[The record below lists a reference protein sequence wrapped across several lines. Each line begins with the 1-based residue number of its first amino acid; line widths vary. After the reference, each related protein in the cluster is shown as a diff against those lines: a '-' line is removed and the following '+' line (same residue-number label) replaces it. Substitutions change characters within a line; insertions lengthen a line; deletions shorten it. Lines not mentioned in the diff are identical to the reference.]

1 MKINGTA
8 AKNIKKYCY
17 IVGLLSF
24 LIAVFVCSQM
34 IRYQEKE
41 KKAAGIYMAEST
53 IRRVKAKLDKYITIS
68 DLLRNHIIDGSDM
81 DENTFSELAEKIPNE
96 DGVVK
101 AFELA
106 PEGII
111 TEIYPMQ
118 GNSEA
123 LGLDLLREHE
133 RKKDAVLAKETREYT
148 LGGPYQLK
156 QGGSGALLFK
166 PVYQND
172 DSGKSSF
179 WGFVLQVIDW
189 DCFMSDI
196 NLKSLSEADF
206 SYKIWSYDRSSED
219 KNILAQSQE
228 DMPEDCL
235 TIECEIPNNTWYFDI
250 APSNG
255 WIPVSYWLLAIAAS
269 YIFSLLVATI
279 YYQISGKKHREK
291 QYAADLKKAAELAKS
306 ANEAK
311 TRFLFNMSHDIR
323 TPMNAIIGFSG
334 LLEKNLQNGEKAKEY
349 LGKICS
355 SGNLLMTIINQIL
368 EIARIESGTTA
379 LQLKAEDIN
388 TVFHTVNTV
397 FEEDI
402 RKKNLQYSADL
413 DVYHTFIFCDRVK
426 LQEIML
432 NIISNAIKY
441 TSDGHAVHVKIYE
454 KDSEDPRK
462 ARFIFN
468 CEDTGIGMSEE
479 YLPHIFEE
487 FSREHTTTE
496 NKVAGTGLGLPIVK
510 SMIELMGGSIQV
522 ESTQGVGT
530 KFTVDISFDMASESD
545 VYRDQ
550 ISEQPDILE
559 KLEGKR
565 ILLAED
571 NDLNAEIAIE
581 LLAEQKIIT
590 DRAEDGAECLDKL
603 EKADSGYYDMIL
615 MDIQMPVMDGY
626 DAAARI
632 RRMKDEKKAS
642 IPIIAMT
649 ANAFAEDRQKAIS
662 MGMND
667 HVAKPIDMNVLLP
680 VIAKHIR

>member
-1 MKINGTA
+1 
-8 AKNIKKYCY
+8 
-17 IVGLLSF
+17 
-24 LIAVFVCSQM
+24 
-34 IRYQEKE
+34 
-41 KKAAGIYMAEST
+41 MAQST
-53 IRRVKAKLDKYITIS
+53 IRRVKEKLDNYITIS
-68 DLLRNHIIDGSDM
+68 DLLGNYIIDGSDM

-334 LLEKNLQNGEKAKEY
+334 LLEKNLQNEEKAKEY

-368 EIARIESGTTA
+368 EIARIESGTIA

-388 TVFHTVNTV
+388 AVFHTVNTV

-454 KDSEDPRK
+454 KDSENPRK
-462 ARFIFN
+462 ARFIFT

-530 KFTVDISFDMASESD
+530 KFTVDISFDMASEAD

-550 ISEQPDILE
+550 ISEQPDVLE

-680 VIAKHIR
+680 VIAKYIR

>member
-1 MKINGTA
+1 MWKVVA
-8 AKNIKKYCY
+8 ADDEGY
-17 IVGLLSF
+17 I
-24 LIAVFVCSQM
+24 
-34 IRYQEKE
+34 R
-41 KKAAGIYMAEST
+41 
-53 IRRVKAKLDKYITIS
+53 
-68 DLLRNHIIDGSDM
+68 
-81 DENTFSELAEKIPNE
+81 
-96 DGVVK
+96 
-101 AFELA
+101 
-106 PEGII
+106 
-111 TEIYPMQ
+111 
-118 GNSEA
+118 EA
-123 LGLDLLREHE
+123 LQKLINWE
-133 RKKDAVLAKETREYT
+133 KM
-148 LGGPYQLK
+148 
-156 QGGSGALLFK
+156 
-166 PVYQND
+166 
-172 DSGKSSF
+172 
-179 WGFVLQVIDW
+179 
-189 DCFMSDI
+189 DCSLESVVSDG
-196 NLKSLSEADF
+196 
-206 SYKIWSYDRSSED
+206 
-219 KNILAQSQE
+219 QE
-228 DMPEDCL
+228 
-235 TIECEIPNNTWYFDI
+235 
-250 APSNG
+250 
-255 WIPVSYWLLAIAAS
+255 
-269 YIFSLLVATI
+269 
-279 YYQISGKKHREK
+279 
-291 QYAADLKKAAELAKS
+291 
-306 ANEAK
+306 
-311 TRFLFNMSHDIR
+311 
-323 TPMNAIIGFSG
+323 
-334 LLEKNLQNGEKAKEY
+334 LLEKIRGEMPDIVITDIQMPGVDGLEVCKYVYETCPETQVIILTAYSDFEYAKRAIKYSVCEYVLKISIIDELPLAVEKAIGKLSRLKKEIEIQEHTKAEEPESLLDQIEQYLEENFRKKITLDDIADTLHVNRSYLSRYYKNKTGVNLFDEILMKRVEKAKEY

-388 TVFHTVNTV
+388 TLFHTVNTV
-397 FEEDI
+397 FEEDV
-402 RKKNLQYSADL
+402 RKKNLQYSVDL
-413 DVYHTFIFCDRVK
+413 DVYHTFILCDRVK

-441 TSDGHAVHVKIYE
+441 TSDGHGVHVKIYE

-462 ARFIFN
+462 ARLIFT